1 MNGIC
6 QCLFDGINETLFII
20 FEHVVDVGRVHV
32 LERAMLSVPPRPV
45 RWVFLIPLVLMGQ
58 MSGCHHACGVP
69 RKQTMR
75 RMHLHSVLG

>member
-6 QCLFDGINETLFII
+6 QCLFDSVNETLFII

-45 RWVFLIPLVLMGQ
+45 RWVFLIPLVLMCQ
-58 MSGCHHACGVP
+58 MSKC
-69 RKQTMR
+69 
-75 RMHLHSVLG
+75 HSVRGPAQANNV